1 MCVIANCHDNFVYVS
16 GHTHR
21 NMFFDDGV
29 KRIYADNQIGYRNE
43 SPHLKSFL
51 MDGEYD
57 YFEDY
62 EDGIYEITSQ
72 EYQDFSRGKTYQW
85 LSIGRLIFFIC

>member
-1 MCVIANCHDNFVYVS
+1 MCADADCHDNLCMSVVILIEIYFL
-16 GHTHR
+16 T
-21 NMFFDDGV
+21 DGV

-43 SPHLKSFL
+43 SPHLKNFL

-57 YFEDY
+57 YFGNY

-72 EYQDFSRGKTYQW
+72 EYQDFFSWKEYINDFQ
-85 LSIGRLIFFIC
+85 